1 MNIFEKKELAKLEKT
16 QLIDIIVI
24 QAEQV
29 KMLAGR
35 VAELEAKANTN
46 SGNSGKPPSS
56 DGPGTPVGK
65 NERERSGKSAGGQ
78 PGHEGRGLKLERSPD
93 ETVEHKAEVCGK
105 CGAEIGVTRRDKY
118 VS

>member
-35 VAELEAKANTN
+35 VAELEANTN

-78 PGHEGRGLKLERSPD
+78 PGHEGRGLKG
-93 ETVEHKAEVCGK
+93 EVGYHSV
-105 CGAEIGVTRRDKY
+105 IWIFFPLITDKTPIIINTILII
-118 VS
+118 

>member
-46 SGNSGKPPSS
+46 SGF
-56 DGPGTPVGK
+56 
-65 NERERSGKSAGGQ
+65 AG
-78 PGHEGRGLKLERSPD
+78 R
-93 ETVEHKAEVCGK
+93 A
-105 CGAEIGVTRRDKY
+105 ATRTSEYKTLQTDVWNK
-118 VS
+118 